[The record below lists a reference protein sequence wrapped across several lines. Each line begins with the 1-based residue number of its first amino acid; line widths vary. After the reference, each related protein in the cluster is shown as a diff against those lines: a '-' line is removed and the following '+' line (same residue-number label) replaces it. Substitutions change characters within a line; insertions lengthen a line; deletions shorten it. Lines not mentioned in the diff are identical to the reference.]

1 MIVIPL
7 SNMQSN
13 APSSHFFDSVTVEVE
28 LVVPK
33 NRFFCPQKPLDDL
46 TLQIDTCHVCSKE
59 IAATVSKLSVGFV
72 CVRSVTNNGQHQKLM
87 TRQWQ
92 FKLHMRVA
100 HSQIQR
106 YKKIRAYMQTER
118 LQLAEVNAQWLLPAV
133 FFFWSSTH
141 IPVCVQERVE
151 AFIRYTCEWNGEILG
166 DTGCLL
172 SPHCWRTHTHTHSAG
187 NASISSE
194 YLCEVALATV
204 IPSVSQLMLVKRQ
217 LNVNAQR
224 SSIRIQNS
232 DSFVGIIVSRF
243 LVFDP
248 YRQCQCQ
255 SASASTSARYRCPSH
270 LKDLNCTAAAAFSIK
285 NKLVPPKAKR

>member
-133 FFFWSSTH
+133 FFFL
-141 IPVCVQERVE
+141 V
-151 AFIRYTCEWNGEILG
+151 F
-166 DTGCLL
+166 
-172 SPHCWRTHTHTHSAG
+172 HTHTC
-187 NASISSE
+187 
-194 YLCEVALATV
+194 L
-204 IPSVSQLMLVKRQ
+204 
-217 LNVNAQR
+217 R
-224 SSIRIQNS
+224 SGACW
-232 DSFVGIIVSRF
+232 GI
-243 LVFDP
+243 
-248 YRQCQCQ
+248 
-255 SASASTSARYRCPSH
+255 H
-270 LKDLNCTAAAAFSIK
+270 
-285 NKLVPPKAKR
+285 

>member
-1 MIVIPL
+1 MA
-7 SNMQSN
+7 S
-13 APSSHFFDSVTVEVE
+13 TC
-28 LVVPK
+28 
-33 NRFFCPQKPLDDL
+33 RFFFFGLPHTYLFAFRSVLRHSLD
-46 TLQIDTCHVCSKE
+46 THASGMVRYSGIQVVCS
-59 IAATVSKLSVGFV
+59 ALTAD
-72 CVRSVTNNGQHQKLM
+72 
-87 TRQWQ
+87 
-92 FKLHMRVA
+92 A
-100 HSQIQR
+100 
-106 YKKIRAYMQTER
+106 
-118 LQLAEVNAQWLLPAV
+118 
-133 FFFWSSTH
+133 
-141 IPVCVQERVE
+141 
-151 AFIRYTCEWNGEILG
+151 
-166 DTGCLL
+166 
-172 SPHCWRTHTHTHSAG
+172 HTHTHSAG

>member
-133 FFFWSSTH
+133 FFGLPHTYLFAFRSVLRHSLDTH
-141 IPVCVQERVE
+141 ASGMVRYSGIQVVCS
-151 AFIRYTCEWNGEILG
+151 ALTA
-166 DTGCLL
+166 DA
-172 SPHCWRTHTHTHSAG
+172 HTHTHSAG